1 MRMTMAKR
9 ISLTEKR
16 AQWARQFKPQIIRGT
31 PLSYN
36 AALAG
41 RVESE
46 LINLVRQMTK
56 ETRRD
61 VLALFKSDAGRQFFG
76 MDASVSSQSRILLN
90 SLSNKFMKVFKS
102 RAKRITEKM
111 LSGAAA
117 TSRSNLSQS
126 IEQLTGGVTLSTDIF
141 SGALKEKLS
150 AAATQSVNLIVSIPE
165 KYLASVKNAVT
176 SSIST
181 GNGLADLVP
190 FFEKQDGVTERH
202 ARNMALDQTR
212 KVYNTINAE
221 RMKSVGISKFE
232 WLHSAG
238 GHHPRPYH
246 LHTLNGGIYDLNDP
260 PVIDPKTGERGLPGQ
275 LPNCKCRMRPVIE
288 LDDGTTT

>member
-1 MRMTMAKR
+1 MAKK
-9 ISLTEKR
+9 INLAKKK
-16 AQWARQFKPQIIRGT
+16 AQWARQFKPQIIRGA
-31 PLSYN
+31 PLNYN
-36 AALAG
+36 AAQAG
-41 RVESE
+41 RIEAE
-46 LINLVRQMTK
+46 LLKLVRQMTR
-56 ETRRD
+56 ETQREIT
-61 VLALFKSDAGRQFFG
+61 ALFQSGTGKQYFAT
-76 MDASVSSQSRILLN
+76 DASVSSQSRILLN
-90 SLSNKFMKVFKS
+90 SLASKFLKVFKS
-102 RAKRITEKM
+102 RAKGITEKM
-111 LSGAAA
+111 LKGAANSST
-117 TSRSNLSQS
+117 TSLRQS

-141 SGALKEKLS
+141 SGTLKEKLN
-150 AAATQSVNLIVSIPE
+150 AAATQSTNLIVSIPQQ
-165 KYLASVKNAVT
+165 YLATVKNAVT
-176 SSIST
+176 SSISS
-181 GNGLADLVP
+181 GNGLADLTP
-190 FFEKQDGVTERH
+190 FFERQNGITERH
-202 ARNMALDQTR
+202 AKNMALDQTR

>member
-1 MRMTMAKR
+1 MGKKIHLAK
-9 ISLTEKR
+9 KR
-16 AQWARQFKPQIIRGT
+16 GQWARQSRARIIRGA
-31 PLSYN
+31 PLEYN

-41 RVESE
+41 RYQSE
-46 LINLVRQMTK
+46 LLKLVREMTT
-56 ETRRD
+56 ETQAA
-61 VLALFKSDAGRQFFG
+61 VIGLFQPQEAQQQFSQ
-76 MDASVSSQSRILLN
+76 DASISGQASSILSR
-90 SLSNKFMKVFKS
+90 LSSKFMQTFKS

-111 LSGAAA
+111 VTGAAS
-117 TSRSNLSQS
+117 TSRSNLTKS
-126 IEQLTGGVTLSTDIF
+126 IEQMTGDITLSTDIF
-141 SGALKEKLS
+141 TGALSQTLEQATEK
-150 AAATQSVNLIVSIPE
+150 AANLIVTIPE
-165 KYLASVKNAVT
+165 KYLDTVKEAV
-176 SSIST
+176 SASISS

-190 FFEKQDGVTERH
+190 FFEKQDGITERH

-212 KVYNTINAE
+212 KAYNTINE
-221 RMKSVGISKFE
+221 RRMKSAGITKFE

-246 LHTLNGGIYDLNDP
+246 LHNLNGNVYDLNDP